1 MCLHFMG
8 CRGCEPENFPT
19 AFLGKSKLNVKFA
32 YLKKNIFLQAY
43 YAAREEVGTDEDV
56 QGETHADREIIE
68 RSQPRGA
75 GGTRFGG
82 MASRGMRI

>member
-56 QGETHADREIIE
+56 
-68 RSQPRGA
+68 
-75 GGTRFGG
+75 
-82 MASRGMRI
+82 